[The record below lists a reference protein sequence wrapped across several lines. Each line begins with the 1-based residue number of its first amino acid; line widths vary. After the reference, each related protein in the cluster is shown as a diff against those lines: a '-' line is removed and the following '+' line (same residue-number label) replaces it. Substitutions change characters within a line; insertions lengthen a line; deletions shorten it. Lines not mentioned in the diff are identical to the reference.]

1 MQSGVPRAATVMTA
15 PARAFGAP
23 SVGARVGAVVGAHA
37 AVDFYS
43 ALVIPLITVLEGRLA
58 LSPAQGAL
66 LIGLGSVCSG
76 LIQPIVALVSDR
88 LGTRMFGWLGLAA
101 AAVAISLIG
110 HAETFGQLISLQV
123 VGMAGV
129 GAFHPVGA
137 AAIGQLAARRRSA
150 GVAVFFSMGIVGGV
164 SGSFASP
171 WFVRAFGLESMAWL
185 MIAGLGVAL
194 VLFRAL
200 RGMEARSPAGRHEH
214 HALPARDRRARWRA
228 VGLLYVGNVL
238 RFMVNLALVTI
249 LIRWCEAHAL
259 AKAGAASLTPEVRLL
274 ASQVNG
280 PLQGGMLLG
289 MGLGGLV
296 LGVVVARHVEKAAL
310 LWTPLLCAGA
320 IAAIPHTPWPA
331 AAFALAV
338 ASGVGFAGVMPIT
351 ISLAQRLLPHR
362 TNLASGLMM
371 GGAWGLGALGP
382 ILAQGVIDAPWGGLG
397 VAGWV
402 VAGLLALA
410 GLLAAL
416 LPDAVLR
423 STGH

>member
-1 MQSGVPRAATVMTA
+1 MGTDAGLAALAPPAAPVAGVVSP
-15 PARAFGAP
+15 
-23 SVGARVGAVVGAHA
+23 GARVAAVVGAHA

-43 ALVIPLITVLEGRLA
+43 ALIIPLITVLEGRLG
-58 LSPAQGAL
+58 LSPARGAL

-76 LIQPIVALVSDR
+76 LIQPLVALVSDR
-88 LGTRMFGWLGLAA
+88 LGTRAFGWLGLVA
-101 AAVAISLIG
+101 AAVAISLVG
-110 HAETFGQLISLQV
+110 HASTFGQLVMLQV

-171 WFVRAFGLESMAWL
+171 WFVRAFGLGAMAWL
-185 MIAGLGVAL
+185 MIGGLIVAAL
-194 VLFRAL
+194 LFRSL
-200 RGMEARSPAGRHEH
+200 RGMEARSPGAHREH
-214 HALPARDRRARWRA
+214 AALPAPERRARWRA

-249 LIRWCEAHAL
+249 LVRWCEAHAL
-259 AKAGAASLTPEVRLL
+259 AKAAAASLTPEVRLL

-296 LGVVVARHVEKAAL
+296 LGVVVSRHVEKAAL

-331 AAFALAV
+331 AVFALAV

-382 ILAQGVIDAPWGGLG
+382 LLAQGVIDAPWGGLG

-410 GLLAAL
+410 GVMAAL
-416 LPDAVLR
+416 LPGSVLR
-423 STGH
+423 SAGS